1 MRPDSQPVTVTLHLP
16 PLPDEAVIEIQ
27 DFLLEI
33 LELFE
38 THYGYQIRRFIDDY
52 SCDNIVQANP
62 NVPKDDPPF

>member
-27 DFLLEI
+27 DFLYEI

-52 SCDNIVQANP
+52 SGDNLVQMNP